1 MFKTISV
8 SSKTSYR
15 AESSWEQLECSG
27 LYVCTTD
34 DQGRLLDYIFWI
46 LRLGIAILRFL
57 FLVLADDAL
66 DISRLSFYSKSISV
80 YSTANRASSGYSL
93 EWAQC
98 RRACTHGSAP
108 AMSDSQKLSCL
119 RGCAR
124 TFENMSV
131 LWLDLLPSEHLV
143 DEVQELAFWNVNLM
157 HSRITTINNTV
168 LTSVYSVQSIILFCV
183 HTGELLKSILAD
195 LQLL

>member
-1 MFKTISV
+1 
-8 SSKTSYR
+8 
-15 AESSWEQLECSG
+15 
-27 LYVCTTD
+27 
-34 DQGRLLDYIFWI
+34 
-46 LRLGIAILRFL
+46 
-57 FLVLADDAL
+57 
-66 DISRLSFYSKSISV
+66 
-80 YSTANRASSGYSL
+80 
-93 EWAQC
+93 
-98 RRACTHGSAP
+98 
-108 AMSDSQKLSCL
+108 
-119 RGCAR
+119 
-124 TFENMSV
+124 MSV